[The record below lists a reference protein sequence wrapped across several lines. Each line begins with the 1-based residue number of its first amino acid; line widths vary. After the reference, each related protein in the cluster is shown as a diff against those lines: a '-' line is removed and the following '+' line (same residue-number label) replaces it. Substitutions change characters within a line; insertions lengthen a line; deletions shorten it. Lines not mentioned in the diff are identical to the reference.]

1 MLGSKYNSLLTLQ
14 RVLSVKMFPSLR
26 GACLARLTLHHRPQ
40 AVMAP
45 ILMRVQTSTPL
56 LPLPSTT
63 QTSPLHTSSA
73 LERARQSTR
82 LKKRKQNLA
91 NKKKKEERLRK
102 NPPPLPKKIQ
112 LMLKA
117 KGLSAKP
124 KPWRQPDLRPFP
136 TDSAWAEIHHTW
148 PRLDL
153 SEALDCLR
161 EHCHPTMLNL
171 PNCLVWAKLEFNMAN
186 VKKDKYIEGFTKMVP
201 IYHPYE
207 RGVAE
212 KHILVFCKT
221 AEEIKVAEEA
231 GAKKAG
237 GTDLVQDILKGK
249 ADVSDY
255 DHFLAT
261 EEMVLELKPLL
272 GILRDKF
279 PKKNLGNVSNNIEK
293 LIKTFSHGMLVS
305 VKKPGRTLGYEEDL
319 SYATADVTLGRLNQQ
334 DDDIKGMLWMDCPGL
349 CIILKI
355 LQEI

>member
-1 MLGSKYNSLLTLQ
+1 
-14 RVLSVKMFPSLR
+14 MFPSLR
-26 GACLARLTLHHRPQ
+26 SVSLPSLSLLYRAPSVPAPVKMNYLGLPLVQQ
-40 AVMAP
+40 AVP
-45 ILMRVQTSTPL
+45 V
-56 LPLPSTT
+56 LPSIT
-63 QTSPLHTSSA
+63 QMMMISPLHTSDV

-82 LKKRKQNLA
+82 IKKRKQNLA

-102 NPPPLPKKIQ
+102 NPPPLPKKVQ

-124 KPWRQPDLRPFP
+124 KPWRQLDLRPFP
-136 TDSAWAEIHHTW
+136 TDTAWSERHHSW
-148 PRLDL
+148 ARLDV

-161 EHCHPTMLNL
+161 EHCHPTLLNL

-221 AEEIKVAEEA
+221 PEEMKLAEDA

-237 GTDLVQDILKGK
+237 GSDLVQDILKGK
-249 ADVSDY
+249 TDVSDF

-261 EEMVLELKPLL
+261 EEMALELKPLL

-279 PKKNLGNVSNNIEK
+279 PKKNLGNVSNDIEK
-293 LIKTFSHGMLVS
+293 LIKTFSHGMLIS
-305 VKKPGRTLGYEEDL
+305 IKKPVRTLGYEEDP
-319 SYATADVTLGRLNQQ
+319 SYATADVTLGRLNQP
-334 DDDIKGMLWMDCPGL
+334 DNDIKGTALTPL
-349 CIILKI
+349 IRLY
-355 LQEI
+355 LYYFQEI